1 MLLELLQPLQQ
12 QKHGKKRGNTGEIR
26 ASALDTLAGST
37 RQRAGW
43 QRCQCFACR
52 ESWLAL
58 QGGSQCTPLGRA
70 WLGLSWLLTC
80 TALTLFLP
88 SAPSGQ
94 FSLLLNQGNGR
105 QAGRGRKASQRIAD
119 PAAPPPG
126 GVLIRPPARQCACP
140 PGSHPSSQAGC
151 RCLAHLLNR
160 SRTQL
165 EAPAAI

>member
-1 MLLELLQPLQQ
+1 MAS
-12 QKHGKKRGNTGEIR
+12 RGGEIR

-43 QRCQCFACR
+43 QRCQCFACHG
-52 ESWLAL
+52 SWLAL

-94 FSLLLNQGNGR
+94 FSLFLNQGNGR
-105 QAGRGRKASQRIAD
+105 QTGRPRKEGQSAHSYPSCPSTRWRAHL
-119 PAAPPPG
+119 PT
-126 GVLIRPPARQCACP
+126 CP

-151 RCLAHLLNR
+151 RCLAYLLNR
-160 SRTQL
+160 SRTPL